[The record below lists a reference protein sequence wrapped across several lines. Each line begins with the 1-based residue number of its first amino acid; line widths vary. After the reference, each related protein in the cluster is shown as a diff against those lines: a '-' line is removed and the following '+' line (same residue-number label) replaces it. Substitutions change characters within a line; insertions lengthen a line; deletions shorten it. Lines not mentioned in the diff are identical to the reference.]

1 MPPVEITYFP
11 VSENFKSLSSSFHE
25 PLSQMRNVPGLKS
38 YVGHETEDPSVLF
51 WVNDW
56 ASKGANEAFLNHPE
70 YPALAAAT
78 RPSFA
83 AQPTRNYVNF
93 DDTKAL
99 RAPITEFVTCTLK
112 EGKTM
117 AELELLLQEL
127 HQKLGGTPGFYGDSW
142 AVVTGKP
149 NVYHGI
155 LGWETVEAHW
165 VAVGEGPLKEVI
177 DRVKELADLWLV
189 HAALKSFSG

>member
-1 MPPVEITYFP
+1 MPPVQIAYLTVFD
-11 VSENFKSLSSSFHE
+11 NFRSLSSSLPG

-56 ASKGANEAFLNHPE
+56 ASKDASDAFLKHAR
-70 YPALAAAT
+70 YPALVAAA
-78 RPSFA
+78 RPAFGSEPEINF
-83 AQPTRNYVNF
+83 VNF
-93 DDTKAL
+93 EDTKAL
-99 RAPITEFVTCTLK
+99 GAPITEFVTFTLK

-117 AELELLLQEL
+117 AELEPLVQEL
-127 HQKLGGTPGFYGDSW
+127 HKKLAGTPKFYGDSW
-142 AVVTGKP
+142 AVVVDKP

-189 HAALKSFSG
+189 HAALEPFSG